1 MTMASKSF
9 KRLRRVGDRQTL
21 RLTHYGRKTGRPYEV
36 TIWYLVD
43 DDRLYLV
50 SANAARN
57 WVRNVKARPAISL
70 RVGDEVFDGNV
81 RAITDAQEREKVN
94 GLVERKYWFV
104 IPILRL
110 GRLLRLGRFFA
121 SIGIIRDNS
130 IAFEVILADD

>member
-1 MTMASKSF
+1 MESKSLE
-9 KRLRRVGDRQTL
+9 RLRQVGDRQTL

-50 SANAARN
+50 SANRAAPN

-70 RVGDEVFDGNV
+70 RVGDEVFNGNV
-81 RAITDAQEREKVN
+81 RLIMDTQEREKVN

-104 IPILRL
+104 IPV
-110 GRLLRLGRFFA
+110 LRLGRFLA
-121 SIGIIRDNS
+121 SMGIIRDNS
-130 IAFEVILADD
+130 IAFEVILADS

>member
-1 MTMASKSF
+1 MASKSF
-9 KRLRRVGDRQTL
+9 ERLRRVGDRQTL

-50 SANAARN
+50 SANRAAPN

-70 RVGDEVFDGNV
+70 RVGDEVFNGNV
-81 RAITDAQEREKVN
+81 CVITDPQEREKVN

-104 IPILRL
+104 IPV
-110 GRLLRLGRFFA
+110 LRLGRFLA
-121 SIGIIRDNS
+121 SMGIIRDNS
-130 IAFEVILADD
+130 IAFEVILADS

>member
-1 MTMASKSF
+1 MASKSF
-9 KRLRRVGDRQTL
+9 ERLRRVGDRQTL

-50 SANAARN
+50 SANRAAPN

-70 RVGDEVFDGNV
+70 RVGDEVFNGNV
-81 RAITDAQEREKVN
+81 RVITDPQEREKVS

-104 IPILRL
+104 MPILRL
-110 GRLLRLGRFFA
+110 GRFLA
-121 SIGIIRDNS
+121 SMGIIRNNS
-130 IAFEVILADD
+130 IAFEVILADS

>member
-1 MTMASKSF
+1 MESKSLE
-9 KRLRRVGDRQTL
+9 RLRQVGDRQTL

-50 SANAARN
+50 SANRAAPN

-70 RVGDEVFDGNV
+70 RVGDEVFNGNV
-81 RAITDAQEREKVN
+81 RVITDPQEREKVN

-104 IPILRL
+104 IPV
-110 GRLLRLGRFFA
+110 LRLGRFLA
-121 SIGIIRDNS
+121 SMGIIRDNS
-130 IAFEVILADD
+130 AAFEVILADD